1 MHIEMIQ
8 GEDPRLYQRVA
19 PLVMNPRVLAYNN
32 NYPFK
37 TSADHIWFIASH
49 DDGTVAG
56 FMPVQC
62 KERKATIN
70 NYYVA
75 DDTPEVFAA
84 LLEHIAAGLPPE
96 TVLMAVVH
104 TRHEELFAARGFAL
118 ALRWTKYVKMIFQG
132 YVPKKRL

>member
-1 MHIEMIQ
+1 MQIEMIQ

-19 PLVMNPRVLAYNN
+19 PLVMHPRVLVYNN

-37 TSADHIWFIASH
+37 TSADHVWFVASH

-56 FMPVQC
+56 FMPIQH
-62 KERKATIN
+62 KGRKATIN

-75 DDTPEVFAA
+75 DDAPEVFAA
-84 LLEHIAAGLPPE
+84 LLGRIAAELPPE
-96 TVLMAVVH
+96 TVLMAVTH
-104 TRHEELFAARGFAL
+104 ARHEAIFATHGFAL